1 MDPVDYLTDRI
12 AARLAASL
20 AASAPEHGHAGC
32 GGGGACH
39 GGAATSQAERGTHAT
54 ASAPPQHA
62 APPVRG
68 LATLAPHDRCGT
80 CTVPGRCITVCP
92 DITEGALSAGADRIS
107 TIPGVTEFRRDLA
120 SLIDHTLLKPEA
132 SRAQVEHLC
141 AEAARYGFASVCIN
155 PCWVSLCSR
164 LLEGYTARV
173 CTVIGFP
180 LGASTSQVKAAEAA
194 LAVEQGAHEVDMVLN
209 VGALK
214 SAQYAYVQEDV
225 RAVVEA
231 VGRRAVVKVILETC
245 LLSDEEKVLACELAR
260 RAGAHFVKTSTGFA
274 SGGATLGDVALMRR
288 VVGEGIGVKASGG
301 VRDQRTADLMVMA
314 GATRIGASASVR
326 IVANGK
332 QPA

>member
-1 MDPVDYLTDRI
+1 M
-12 AARLAASL
+12 
-20 AASAPEHGHAGC
+20 
-32 GGGGACH
+32 
-39 GGAATSQAERGTHAT
+39 
-54 ASAPPQHA
+54 
-62 APPVRG
+62 
-68 LATLAPHDRCGT
+68 
-80 CTVPGRCITVCP
+80 
-92 DITEGALSAGADRIS
+92 
-107 TIPGVTEFRRDLA
+107 TEFRRDLA